1 MDKFS
6 NTYSVRGSELA
17 PDYRLRNFYVCS
29 YFQECF
35 AEFMTSKK
43 MAGYDMQKVGLTWL
57 MSDISAEICGTLP
70 FWRTP
75 VKVEIWTREINPIF
89 VVVNFLLKDGEQTFA
104 TDKKTESSN
113 GERTT
118 ESSRDE
124 SVVLVDGD
132 SGDTGLLVQTI
143 APMIRGVAVVCEGG
157 GSAAVKREVTETVS
171 AALGLS
177 REKIYVAK
185 MKNEE

>member
-1 MDKFS
+1 MNLKNAAERIRTAFLQPEKKNRLLILIGVLGVILLFLSEAVGNSPEKKNDEAQNRFS
-6 NTYSVRGSELA
+6 ILQESTQKQVRELVESVDG
-17 PDYRLRNFYVCS
+17 
-29 YFQECF
+29 
-35 AEFMTSKK
+35 
-43 MAGYDMQKVGLTWL
+43 AGKALVMVSFET
-57 MSDISAEICGTLP
+57 
-70 FWRTP
+70 
-75 VKVEIWTREINPIF
+75 
-89 VVVNFLLKDGEQTFA
+89 DGEQTFA

>member
-1 MDKFS
+1 MNLKNAAERIRAAFLQPEKK
-6 NTYSVRGSELA
+6 NRLLILIGVLGVILLFLSEA
-17 PDYRLRNFYVCS
+17 
-29 YFQECF
+29 
-35 AEFMTSKK
+35 
-43 MAGYDMQKVGLTWL
+43 VGN
-57 MSDISAEICGTLP
+57 SPSAEKKNDEARNRFSILQESTQKQVREL
-70 FWRTP
+70 
-75 VKVEIWTREINPIF
+75 VESVDGAGKALVMVSFET
-89 VVVNFLLKDGEQTFA
+89 DGEQTFA